1 MNPISTMMK
10 PRPSHTE
17 KAGCGHDINLLGFE
31 LEDSLSHQQGRFGIS
46 LDDLLECSGHVENN
60 QWDNNQVTLHLC
72 HITQEIVLWG
82 PLGCE
87 VPSQM
92 AFS

>member
-31 LEDSLSHQQGRFGIS
+31 LEDSLSHQRGRFGIS

-60 QWDNNQVTLHLC
+60 QWINRR
-72 HITQEIVLWG
+72 
-82 PLGCE
+82 
-87 VPSQM
+87 
-92 AFS
+92 